1 VLSVYSNWRTA
12 LGLGDRSLASSAKTI
27 EGWRCETAGREK
39 MVPVMPR
46 LKVYFLSATILACA
60 WGQAARAADKKAD
73 EMAGAVLFRDQ
84 NCAHCHMM
92 NGAGGVKGPDLTNI
106 NDDKDWTAEKITGQI
121 TNGGQKM
128 PPFADA
134 LTDAQI
140 AQIVAYLRAKHRPV
154 PPPAPA
160 AQ

>member
-1 VLSVYSNWRTA
+1 V
-12 LGLGDRSLASSAKTI
+12 
-27 EGWRCETAGREK
+27 EHEK
-39 MVPVMPR
+39 MVSAMHR
-46 LKVYFLSATILACA
+46 MKAYFLTATILACA
-60 WGQAARAADKKAD
+60 WGPIAMAADKKAD

-92 NGAGGVKGPDLTNI
+92 NGAGGTKGPDLTNI
-106 NDDKDWTAEKITGQI
+106 DADKDWTADKITGQI

-140 AQIVAYLRAKHRPV
+140 AQIVAYLRAKHRPAA
-154 PPPAPA
+154 PPAAAPPA
-160 AQ
+160 Q

>member
-1 VLSVYSNWRTA
+1 MVSV
-12 LGLGDRSLASSAKTI
+12 
-27 EGWRCETAGREK
+27 
-39 MVPVMPR
+39 MQR
-46 LKVYFLSATILACA
+46 LKVYLLCATMLACA
-60 WGQAARAADKKAD
+60 WGQVAQAADKKAD
-73 EMAGAVLFRDQ
+73 EMARAVLFRDQ

-106 NDDKDWTAEKITGQI
+106 DADKDWPAEKITGQI
-121 TNGGQKM
+121 TNGGAKM

-154 PPPAPA
+154 PPPVATPPA
-160 AQ
+160 Q